1 MSYMENTQDSFE
13 HLVAGLTSEERTF
26 LFQKIKGS
34 IENDKESLVFDQSA
48 DNFAIKDLEKELKNE
63 SLFLRIWIFLKK
75 LFSSSDTESVYNE
88 YRVAAEA
95 KRFDSEHPNLIHP
108 TRFTLENLFYEY
120 LLKLRSA
127 AAFFKSGINEY
138 EKNEDDF
145 YIFLNTLVMPDLKD
159 RVYLPIPS
167 LLLMYG
173 LLLFIN

>member
-1 MSYMENTQDSFE
+1 MENTQDSFE

-145 YIFLNTLVMPDLKD
+145 YIFLNTLVMPD
-159 RVYLPIPS
+159 
-167 LLLMYG
+167 
-173 LLLFIN
+173 